1 MSASGI
7 AWIISIAFVL
17 ILVGGFFMGFWR
29 GLKRSVVNLIISVVG
44 MIVAFFI
51 TPPITNAILNISI
64 NVNGTPSTINN
75 VLVDSLKNNED
86 ISLLIKN
93 NPNLD
98 SFFSA
103 LPSALA
109 NIVVF
114 IVLALVVELLCYII
128 YKILAVTC
136 LKYKQ
141 DEKKLRLFGGGVGLV
156 KTFLFA
162 IFVFMPLSS
171 LVGTLNTVTKDKQYF
186 SVAQAQTSVLADGE
200 NDSINETEKI
210 DHLIDSVL
218 PSSVDTIVSGLNN
231 NLLFKI
237 CGASNLNNDMF
248 DYLSKVKIDGKDVKV
263 RQEIENGYQV
273 ADYVYQLTKYYD
285 YNGLVNFK
293 NTNFEVLEKAVNK
306 LADGELFEKVIS
318 TTLQNIIENYKD
330 YSFINNIQG
339 IEKVEPILNDISLSL
354 KSLANNSEIVQYFS
368 SDIKN
373 LFNIFKN
380 LSTNGI
386 LDEIKTSNE
395 NFIDILLKEGNK
407 NTFTESV
414 KQVFKLNIVKDS
426 VNSIINLA
434 LDSVSKDLEKVATD
448 TSNWAEKEWDE
459 ISSSLVKII
468 DDFSELSDVVDI
480 FEVISDPT
488 ILVMKDNNIDIEMV
502 TSNLGQLID
511 EVREF
516 KLLKTAE
523 GKSIIDKLLE
533 KNNIS
538 IPSSP
543 LIDQNG
549 EEVNITNYKEL
560 FNFVKGALQSI
571 KESGIYSTLTDNNLN
586 NVQKIE
592 SVANELTKNS
602 NLLQEIILPLY
613 QIDFTHDIVI
623 NNLVETVNKDV
634 MDLSILDSYESWEK
648 ELKYIS
654 QLLINLNNN
663 KSSTGESYLILALN
677 GDIETIV
684 NSLTEEQ
691 VEEVLKPILYS
702 STTNALKENIANEIE
717 DVVNALTSPRITN
730 IDFTSVTLI
739 EGNNEDQAKE
749 ICEVFKSFI
758 DINSIYI
765 EGMKIA
771 DIDKNIMAPFMTS
784 LQKNAYRADYG
795 KTQEGIFKELFI
807 NLTETIKEEY
817 SDKISASA
825 ELTEWFA
832 DPDNY
837 IKINFSYV
845 FSLLNK

>member
-17 ILVGGFFMGFWR
+17 ILIGGFFMGFWR
-29 GLKRSVVNLIISVVG
+29 GLKRSVVNLIISFVG
-44 MIVAFFI
+44 MIVSFFI

-109 NIVVF
+109 NVVVF

-186 SVAQAQTSVLADGE
+186 SVAEEQTIVLADGE
-200 NDSINETEKI
+200 NDSINETEKV

-330 YSFINNIQG
+330 YSFINNIKD

-354 KSLANNSEIVQYFS
+354 KSLANNSEIAQYFS

-677 GDIETIV
+677 GYIGEIV
-684 NSLTEEQ
+684 NTLTEDQ
-691 VEEVLKPILYS
+691 VDVVLKPILYS
-702 STTNALKENIANEIE
+702 STTNTLKENIANEIE

-771 DIDKNIMAPFMTS
+771 DIDKNIMATFMTN
-784 LQKNAYRADYG
+784 LQENAYRVEYG

-825 ELTEWFA
+825 ELTELFS

-845 FSLLNK
+845 FSLLHK

>member
-103 LPSALA
+103 LPAALA
-109 NIVVF
+109 NVVVF
-114 IVLALVVELLCYII
+114 IVLAAVVELLCYII

-186 SVAQAQTSVLADGE
+186 SVAEEQTIVLADGE

-354 KSLANNSEIVQYFS
+354 KSLANNSEIAQYFS

-488 ILVMKDNNIDIEMV
+488 ILVMKDNNIDIETV

-663 KSSTGESYLILALN
+663 TTLQEESYLSLALN

-702 STTNALKENIANEIE
+702 STTNTLKENIANEIE
-717 DVVNALTSPRITN
+717 EVVNALTSPRITN

-739 EGNNEDQAKE
+739 EGDSEDQAKE

-771 DIDKNIMAPFMTS
+771 DIDKNIMATFMTN
-784 LQKNAYRADYG
+784 LQENAYRVEYG

-825 ELTEWFA
+825 ELTELFS

>member
-17 ILVGGFFMGFWR
+17 ILIGGFFMGFWR

-103 LPSALA
+103 LPAALA
-109 NIVVF
+109 NVVVF
-114 IVLALVVELLCYII
+114 IVLAAVVELLCYII

-186 SVAQAQTSVLADGE
+186 SVAEEQTIVLADGE

-339 IEKVEPILNDISLSL
+339 IDKVEPILEDVSLSL
-354 KSLANNSEIVQYFS
+354 KEYVDNNEIAQYFS

-373 LFNIFKN
+373 MFSIFKN

-395 NFIDILLKEGNK
+395 NFIDILLKEENK

-468 DDFSELSDVVDI
+468 DDFSELSDIVDI

-488 ILVMKDNNIDIEMV
+488 ILVMKDNNIDVEMV

-613 QIDFTHDIVI
+613 QIDFTRDIVI

-677 GDIETIV
+677 GYIGEIV
-684 NSLTEEQ
+684 NTLTEDQ
-691 VEEVLKPILYS
+691 VDVVLKPILYS
-702 STTNALKENIANEIE
+702 STTNTLKENIANEIE

-771 DIDKNIMAPFMTS
+771 DIDKNIMATFMTN
-784 LQKNAYRADYG
+784 LQENAYRVEYG

-825 ELTEWFA
+825 ELTELFA

>member
-17 ILVGGFFMGFWR
+17 ILIGGFFMGFWR

-186 SVAQAQTSVLADGE
+186 SVAEEQTIVLAEGE

-330 YSFINNIQG
+330 YSFINNIKD

-354 KSLANNSEIVQYFS
+354 KSLANNSEIAQYFS

-516 KLLKTAE
+516 KLLKTAD

-533 KNNIS
+533 ENNIS

-634 MDLSILDSYESWEK
+634 MDLSILDSYKSWEK

-663 KSSTGESYLILALN
+663 TTLQEESYLSLALN

-702 STTNALKENIANEIE
+702 STTNTLKENIANEIE

-771 DIDKNIMAPFMTS
+771 DIDKNIMATFMTN
-784 LQKNAYRADYG
+784 LQKNAYRVEYG

-825 ELTEWFA
+825 ELTELFA